1 MQKCSEDVT
10 NQRAHNSS
18 KGASPVSSSCLVPWG
33 SVSSFLL
40 DFTFFQEKFHI
51 HFSCEIG
58 FFKKYSISFIIA
70 LLCLCKDRHN
80 FITVLMFVKAR
91 DSVPFSQSVVSNSLG
106 PHGCRLPCLSP
117 NPGVYS
123 NACPLS
129 QWCHPTISFSVV
141 CFSSRLQS
149 FPASRSFPISQF
161 FASGGQSTGAS
172 ALASVLPFNIQDW
185 FSLGWIGWI
194 FLQSKGLPRIFYNT
208 TVQKHQFF
216 NTQLSL

>member
-18 KGASPVSSSCLVPWG
+18 KGASPASSSCLLPWG

-91 DSVPFSQSVVSNSLG
+91 DSVPFSQSVVSNSLW
-106 PHGCRLPCLSP
+106 PHGLLHARLPCRLLTTRAC
-117 NPGVYS
+117 S
-123 NACPLS
+123 NSYPLS
-129 QWCHPTISFSVV
+129 WWCHQPSNHLILYHPLLFLPSIFPSIRVFSM
-141 CFSSRLQS
+141 
-149 FPASRSFPISQF
+149 SQF
-161 FASGGQSTGAS
+161 FTSGGQSIGVSAS
-172 ALASVLPFNIQDW
+172 TSVLPKNIQDW
-185 FSLGWIGWI
+185 FL
-194 FLQSKGLPRIFYNT
+194 
-208 TVQKHQFF
+208 
-216 NTQLSL
+216 